1 MPNLVRLVG
10 KLPIPKASRLA
21 WQANLI
27 DRSFRREL
35 AQARQAKKPYDEIA
49 KLENQHE
56 FEMSMIYEEQDELYT
71 NNLLRTA
78 RRLRVPIP
86 RMFAN
91 GKKGEFWEEGRAL
104 GLWYLSDEGVA
115 KLRRQFSRSL
125 GGVTSGVLTTSL
137 GSVGSSECWGQSS
150 ALSREFLRHDSE
162 LVNDTGLR
170 GLLFGG
176 GFAFRFR

>member
-35 AQARQAKKPYDEIA
+35 AQAARQAKKPYDGIA

-56 FEMSMIYEEQDELYT
+56 FEMSMIYEEQDDLYT
-71 NNLLRTA
+71 NNLFRTA

-91 GKKGEFWEEGRAL
+91 GKKSEFWEERRAL

-115 KLRRQFSRSL
+115 KLRKTILEELRWRYERRAHYIAWIS
-125 GGVTSGVLTTSL
+125 GIIGVLGIIL
-137 GSVGSSECWGQSS
+137 GFIAGVF
-150 ALSREFLRHDSE
+150 ASR
-162 LVNDTGLR
+162 
-170 GLLFGG
+170 
-176 GFAFRFR
+176 